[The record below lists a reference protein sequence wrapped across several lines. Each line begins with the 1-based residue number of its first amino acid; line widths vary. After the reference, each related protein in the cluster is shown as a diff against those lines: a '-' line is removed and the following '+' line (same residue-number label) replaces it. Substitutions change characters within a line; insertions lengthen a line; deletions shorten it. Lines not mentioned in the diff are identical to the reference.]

1 VDDAEQ
7 EAVAAQLA
15 EMREHLLRDAAVA
28 GTPADAVNAAVDE
41 VAAGYADAQVA
52 SFIGVLV
59 EREVRARLQLRP
71 NLETAALGEPDAE
84 RSSVD

>member
-1 VDDAEQ
+1 M
-7 EAVAAQLA
+7 AAQLA
-15 EMREHLLRDAAVA
+15 EMRENLLRDAAVA

-59 EREVRARLQLRP
+59 EREVRTRLQLRP
-71 NLETAALGEPDAE
+71 NLETAALGEPEAE
-84 RSSVD
+84 PSSDD

>member
-1 VDDAEQ
+1 M
-7 EAVAAQLA
+7 AAQLA

-28 GTPADAVNAAVDE
+28 GTPADSVNAAVDE

-71 NLETAALGEPDAE
+71 NLEAAALGVPDAE
-84 RSSVD
+84 RSSKD

>member
-1 VDDAEQ
+1 M
-7 EAVAAQLA
+7 AAQLA

-71 NLETAALGEPDAE
+71 NLETAALDEPDAE
-84 RSSVD
+84 RSSDD

>member
-41 VAAGYADAQVA
+41 VAAGYADAQVG

-59 EREVRARLQLRP
+59 EREVRTRLQLRP

-84 RSSVD
+84 RSSKD

>member
-1 VDDAEQ
+1 VDDAERQ
-7 EAVAAQLA
+7 AVAAQLA

-41 VAAGYADAQVA
+41 VAAGYADAQVS

-59 EREVRARLQLRP
+59 EREVRTRLQLRP
-71 NLETAALGEPDAE
+71 NLETAVDEADPEPSGDH
-84 RSSVD
+84 